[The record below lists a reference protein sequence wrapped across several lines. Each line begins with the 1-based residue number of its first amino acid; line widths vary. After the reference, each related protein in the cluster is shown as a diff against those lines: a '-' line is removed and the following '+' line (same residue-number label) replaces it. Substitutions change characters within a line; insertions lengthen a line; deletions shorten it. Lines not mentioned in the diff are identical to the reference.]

1 MTYTEHDGPKTIPE
15 LFAYVGNWN
24 RAIYEQQLTFQIQLL
39 KELAKMSEQ
48 VTAIVASVAKAVT
61 DLNAAAAALA
71 AEKAAAAQQAAD
83 NAALVQANS
92 DLTAALATLEAQ
104 LPPPAAT

>member
-1 MTYTEHDGPKTIPE
+1 MNPAEEEKPRTIGE
-15 LFAYVGNWN
+15 DFANLGKWSK
-24 RAIYEQQLTFQIQLL
+24 AIYDRQLAFQTQLL